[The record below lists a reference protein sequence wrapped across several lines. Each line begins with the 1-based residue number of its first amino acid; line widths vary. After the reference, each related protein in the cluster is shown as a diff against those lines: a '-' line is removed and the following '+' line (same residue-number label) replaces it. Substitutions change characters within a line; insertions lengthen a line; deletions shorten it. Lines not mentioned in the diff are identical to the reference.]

1 MSEKMYIRV
10 KADGF
15 IYDFNEMLAR
25 NPNCEVV
32 PEQVAYPE
40 RFIDDEVET
49 RIAKRRKV
57 AKPGLDLATDIQP
70 QPVYTD
76 PELAAE
82 ASRGF
87 PE

>member
-1 MSEKMYIRV
+1 MSDKMYIRV

-15 IYDFNEMLAR
+15 IYEYNETLAR
-25 NPNCEVV
+25 NPGCEVV

-40 RFIDDEVET
+40 RFIDEEVGT
-49 RIAKRRKV
+49 RIKRRKSS
-57 AKPGLDLATDIQP
+57 KGGLDLATDIP
-70 QPVYTD
+70 EEPVYTD

-82 ASRGF
+82 AGRGF

>member
-15 IYDFNEMLAR
+15 IYDFNEILAR
-25 NPNCEVV
+25 NANCEVV

-49 RIAKRRKV
+49 RIVKRRKST
-57 AKPGLDLATDIQP
+57 KSGLDLATDIP
-70 QPVYTD
+70 QEPVYTD

-82 ASRGF
+82 AGRGF